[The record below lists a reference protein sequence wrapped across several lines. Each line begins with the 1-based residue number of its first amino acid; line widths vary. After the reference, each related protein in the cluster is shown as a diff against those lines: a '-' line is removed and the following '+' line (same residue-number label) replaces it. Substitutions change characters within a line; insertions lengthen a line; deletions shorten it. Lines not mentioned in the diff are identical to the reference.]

1 MQKIERDTEGSVVHV
16 PPTMRYYGDYSFS
29 QGLECID
36 PRISIDAYKGTLIDF
51 EKDVRPI
58 LDQAFKPAQDGFAAL
73 SWHQQ
78 NMLASTYTADF
89 QIALRRNFVSIIRE
103 IRRLYPFVEFVTS
116 SELHQLHS
124 RGWSMLVWSDRI
136 VYRNGLKAPL
146 MINVP
151 DIHKHYAY
159 AKWEPTTELQLL
171 QVPADGSVGSSRLIQ
186 EVHVGDRVELAADTS
201 YIIMRTHP
209 RQDTFTASGSRH
221 AKMEQAIVFPVIM
234 AILPLISRLA
244 TS

>member
-1 MQKIERDTEGSVVHV
+1 MCS
-16 PPTMRYYGDYSFS
+16 
-29 QGLECID
+29 
-36 PRISIDAYKGTLIDF
+36 
-51 EKDVRPI
+51 
-58 LDQAFKPAQDGFAAL
+58 
-73 SWHQQ
+73 
-78 NMLASTYTADF
+78 
-89 QIALRRNFVSIIRE
+89 
-103 IRRLYPFVEFVTS
+103 VEFVTS